1 MWQKMLEK
9 SRLMTTIAA
18 TMRFILIDKIVE
30 IEAGRRIKA
39 VKNVS
44 LAEEYLGDHF
54 PTFPVLPGVLLLEG
68 LIESASWLVR
78 ATENFA
84 HSMIL
89 LEEARNVKYKS
100 FLAPGSQ
107 IEYTV
112 EAKTIEENISS
123 FTGTGVSGGVAI
135 VEARF
140 GLRHFNLADKDSTM
154 AATDAKIIVEMKKR
168 WELLKI

>member
-1 MWQKMLEK
+1 MLEIH
-9 SRLMTTIAA
+9 RPMTTIAA
-18 TMRFILIDKIVE
+18 TMRFILIDKVIE

-39 VKNVS
+39 VKSLS
-44 LAEEYLGDHF
+44 LAEEYLADHF
-54 PTFPVLPGVLLLEG
+54 PAFPVLPGVLLLEG

-78 ATENFA
+78 ITEHFA

-89 LEEARNVKYKS
+89 LEQARNVKYKS

-123 FTGTGVSGGVAI
+123 FTGVGISGGVHI
-135 VEARF
+135 VEAKF
-140 GLRHFNLADKDSTM
+140 GLRHFNLADKDSAM
-154 AATDAKIIVEMKKR
+154 AAVDTKMIEELKKR
-168 WELLKI
+168 WELIKAK